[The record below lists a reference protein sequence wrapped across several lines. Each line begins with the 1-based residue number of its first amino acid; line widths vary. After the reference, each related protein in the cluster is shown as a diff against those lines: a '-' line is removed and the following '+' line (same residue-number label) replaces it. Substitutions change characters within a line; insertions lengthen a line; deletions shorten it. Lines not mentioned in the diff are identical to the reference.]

1 MSRMK
6 TNSYSPDN
14 THPKIVKFFKIA
26 LTCFLIVGFILIG
39 FPFYK
44 NFTGKSSGN
53 TEGATII
60 NRKLFNKK
68 YNIIIYVIDALRAD
82 HLNIYGYPRP
92 TSPFINL
99 YGQQAYLFTNA
110 FSISAW
116 SRPSIG
122 TLLTSLY
129 PTFHGASNRSSVL
142 NESVL
147 TVAEVLKKFGYKT
160 AAFIANGNIFDPV
173 LHFDQGFHFFHP
185 IISTSQGKP
194 SAHNIITA
202 VQEWLYKFANQDTPF
217 FFYIHTVDSHE
228 PYRYFHHHFEEIQKN
243 KKFPPRIKEIITS
256 RPHMEEF
263 FNHYDASVRYS
274 DFYFG
279 RFFEELKKLNLID
292 KSIIILTADHGEEFL
307 DHGGQAHGGRLFI
320 EQINVPLIIWVPEKI
335 RKLGFVKERVSH
347 LDISPTIL
355 NLIGLQPPPSWQG
368 TSFAELM
375 TKEKPNYKKNEI
387 YFMEELDENKLYA
400 IISGKYHYILR
411 IKPKIEEFLFNLE
424 TDPFELA
431 DLSNEE
437 NLILSN
443 LKNKLLNFIAE
454 TMPGYHLKVVPPD
467 EQVLQLRLE
476 TKGKFENVISNQ
488 HIQTEM
494 NAEKNKMSIEIK
506 RKEDCFFFS
515 VNPTK
520 SSILVQKLNQEIPF
534 FLGSKKIKIDKKY
547 IVLEEWTKEIQSEL
561 GLSQKSFTEPG
572 IYIWQTVPP
581 LNKELK
587 LDPQTLKNL
596 KSLGYIH

>member
-1 MSRMK
+1 MK
-6 TNSYSPDN
+6 TGSYSPDN
-14 THPKIVKFFKIA
+14 TSPKIIKFFKIV

-44 NFTGKSSGN
+44 NFTGKSSRN
-53 TEGATII
+53 TEGAAII

-68 YNIIIYVIDALRAD
+68 YNIVIYVIDALRPD
-82 HLNIYGYPRP
+82 HLTTYGYPRP
-92 TSPFINL
+92 TSPFISF
-99 YGQQAYLFTNA
+99 YARQAYIFTNA

-129 PTFHGASNRSSVL
+129 PVFHGASNRSNTL
-142 NESVL
+142 NKSAFTL
-147 TVAEVLKKFGYKT
+147 AEVLKKFGYKT
-160 AAFIANGNIFDPV
+160 AAFTANGNIFAPG
-173 LHFDQGFHFFHP
+173 LNFDQGFHFFQP
-185 IISTSQGKP
+185 IISSSQAPP
-194 SAHNIITA
+194 SAHNVITA
-202 VQEWLYKFANQDTPF
+202 VQGWLHKFADQDAPF
-217 FFYIHTVDSHE
+217 FLYIHTVDSHE
-228 PYRYFHHHFEEIQKN
+228 PYRYFHHHLEELQKDTR
-243 KKFPPRIKEIITS
+243 FPPRKREIITS

-263 FNHYDASVRYS
+263 FNRYDASIRYS

-279 RFFEELKKLNLID
+279 RFFEELKRLNLID

-307 DHGGQAHGGRLFI
+307 DHGSHGHGGRLFI
-320 EQINVPLIIWVPEKI
+320 EQINVPLIIWMPERV
-335 RKLGFVKERVSH
+335 RKPGYIKEMVSH

-355 NLIGLQPPPSWQG
+355 DLIGLQPPPSWQG

-375 TKEKPNYKKNEI
+375 IKEKPAYRKNEI

-400 IISGKYHYILR
+400 VISGNYHYILR
-411 IKPKIEEFLFNLE
+411 IKPKLEEFLFNLE

-431 DLSNEE
+431 DLSEE
-437 NLILSN
+437 DNLILSV

-454 TMPGYHLKVVPPD
+454 TMPGYHLKFVPPG
-467 EQVLQLRLE
+467 EQPLQLRLE

-494 NAEKNKMSIEIK
+494 NPDKNKMSIEIR
-506 RKEDCFFFS
+506 RKEDCLFFS
-515 VNPTK
+515 VNPAK
-520 SSILVQKLNQEIPF
+520 SSILVQKLNLEIPF
-534 FLGSKKIKIDKKY
+534 FLGSKKIRIDKKY
-547 IVLEEWTKEIQSEL
+547 IVLEDWTKEIYAEL

-581 LNKELK
+581 LNIELK